1 MYHPTQREKIKMQI
15 ELIENKN
22 THRRVVPYDTGK
34 VRIGELY
41 TPPPPKMDEFDEQIQ
56 AALLGIHRWENTQL
70 RETLVYCL
78 WVVVVLAFL
87 LMWTAVKGGM
97 LNG

>member
-41 TPPPPKMDEFDEQIQ
+41 APPPPKMDEFDEQIQ

>member
-1 MYHPTQREKIKMQI
+1 
-15 ELIENKN
+15 
-22 THRRVVPYDTGK
+22 
-34 VRIGELY
+34 
-41 TPPPPKMDEFDEQIQ
+41 MDEFDEQIQ

-87 LMWTAVKGGM
+87 LMWTAVKGGI

>member
-1 MYHPTQREKIKMQI
+1 MQI
-15 ELIENKN
+15 ELIENKS
-22 THRRVVPYDTGK
+22 THRQVVPYDTGK

-70 RETLVYCL
+70 RDTLAYCL

-87 LMWTAVKGGM
+87 LMWTVVKGGI
-97 LNG
+97 LHG

>member
-1 MYHPTQREKIKMQI
+1 MDYISTKGEVMKRNI
-15 ELIENKN
+15 
-22 THRRVVPYDTGK
+22 PYDTGK
-34 VRIGELY
+34 VKIGSLY
-41 TPPPPKMDEFDEQIQ
+41 TPPPPRMDEFDEQIQ